1 MDEANVSEEIIN
13 AVFNKGL
20 QMICEGQWLND
31 NLSTKKDCVII
42 QVE

>member
-13 AVFNKGL
+13 AVSNKEL
-20 QMICEGQWLND
+20 QMMCEGQGLND
-31 NLSTKKDCVII
+31 NVSTENDCAII